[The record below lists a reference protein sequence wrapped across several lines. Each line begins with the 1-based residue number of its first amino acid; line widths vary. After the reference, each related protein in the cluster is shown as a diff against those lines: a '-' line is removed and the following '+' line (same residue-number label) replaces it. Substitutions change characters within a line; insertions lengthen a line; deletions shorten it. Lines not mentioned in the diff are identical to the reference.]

1 MLVLLLMF
9 VGLPHLM
16 PPTGLPSISSTLISL
31 TFGQSV
37 TVPTLLGLSNII
49 IAYSIF
55 NGSEPLTTTFYKDG
69 SVIMSSTIT
78 DPTDDDYGTYA
89 VVVSNEECG
98 AAYAASRIVQE
109 GEVFM

>member
-9 VGLPHLM
+9 VGVPHLM
-16 PPTGLPSISSTLISL
+16 PPTGLPSISSSLISL

-55 NGSEPLTTTFYKDG
+55 NP
-69 SVIMSSTIT
+69 
-78 DPTDDDYGTYA
+78 
-89 VVVSNEECG
+89 
-98 AAYAASRIVQE
+98 
-109 GEVFM
+109 